1 MEPNREP
8 EIEGQSAEHG
18 VPRPQ
23 SLADFNGQSAA
34 KDNLAVYIAS
44 ARKLQAPLD
53 HILFDGPPG
62 VGKTT
67 LAAIVANE
75 MESRFH
81 SVSAPSLKQAA
92 DVFAMLS
99 VIEEGDVLFMDE
111 VHRLSTVLEENLHEA
126 MEDFTM
132 SLVVGEAGS
141 ARIVKVPLP
150 PFTLI
155 GATTRRGDLSTPF
168 RDRFGIGVHLQLYTQ
183 AEMELVISRAVGKLG
198 FVMDKAAVS
207 EVARRSRGTPRI
219 GLRITRRVRDFAVA
233 AHQDD
238 ASAVVVTLEDARAA
252 LERIGI
258 DQDGLDA
265 TDRRYVEVLR
275 DRFHGGPV
283 GLKTL
288 ATAMGENE
296 KNIEDSIEP
305 YLIMK
310 GIVDKKPRGRVLV
323 QKPNPLQG
331 YLFSS

>member
-1 MEPNREP
+1 MEPNRES
-8 EIEGQSAEHG
+8 EIEGQAADHG

-23 SLADFNGQSAA
+23 SLAEFNGQSAA

-53 HILFDGPPG
+53 HVLFDGPPG

-75 MESRFH
+75 MGARFH
-81 SVSAPSLKQAA
+81 SVSAPSLKQPA

-99 VIEEGDVLFMDE
+99 VIEAGDVLFMDE

-132 SLVVGEAGS
+132 SLVVGEPGS

-168 RDRFGIGVHLQLYTQ
+168 RDRFGIAVHLQLYTQ
-183 AEMELVISRAVGKLG
+183 AEMELVVSRAVGKLG
-198 FVMDKAAVS
+198 FVMETEAVA

-233 AHQDD
+233 AHDD
-238 ASAVVVTLEDARAA
+238 ATSAVKVTVEAARAS
-252 LERIGI
+252 LDRIGI
-258 DQDGLDA
+258 DEDGLDA
-265 TDRRYVEVLR
+265 TDRRYIEVLR

-288 ATAMGENE
+288 ATAMGEND

-310 GIVDKKPRGRVLV
+310 GIVDKRPRGRVLV
-323 QKPNPLQG
+323 KKPNPLQG
-331 YLFSS
+331 FLFPS

>member
-8 EIEGQSAEHG
+8 DIGGQAADHG

-23 SLADFNGQSAA
+23 SLAEFNGQSAA
-34 KDNLAVYIAS
+34 KDNLAVYIEA
-44 ARKLQAPLD
+44 ARKLGQPLD

-75 MESRFH
+75 MGANFH
-81 SVSAPSLKQAA
+81 TVSAPSLKQPA

-99 VIEEGDVLFMDE
+99 VLEEGDVLFMDE
-111 VHRLSTVLEENLHEA
+111 VHRISTTLEENLHEA
-126 MEDFTM
+126 MEDFSM
-132 SLVVGEAGS
+132 SLVVGEPGS

-150 PFTLI
+150 PFTLV

-183 AEMELVISRAVGKLG
+183 EEMELVVSRAVGKLG
-198 FVMDKAAVS
+198 FVMDADAVT

-233 AHQDD
+233 AHDD
-238 ASAVVVTLEDARAA
+238 PASAVRVTLDDARSS
-252 LERIGI
+252 LDRIGI
-258 DQDGLDA
+258 DDRGLDA
-265 TDRRYVEVLR
+265 TDRRYIEVLR

-331 YLFSS
+331 YLFPS

>member
-8 EIEGQSAEHG
+8 ELVGQTPDHG

-23 SLADFNGQSAA
+23 SLAEFNGQSAA
-34 KDNLAVYIAS
+34 KDNLSIFIAS
-44 ARKLQAPLD
+44 AKKLGAPLD

-67 LAAIVANE
+67 LAQIMANE
-75 MESRFH
+75 MGANFH
-81 SVSAPSLKQAA
+81 SASAPSLKQPA

-99 VIEEGDVLFMDE
+99 VLEEGDVLFVDE
-111 VHRLSTVLEENLHEA
+111 IHRLSTALEENLHEA

-132 SLVVGEAGS
+132 SIVVGEPGS

-150 PFTLI
+150 HFTLI
-155 GATTRRGDLSTPF
+155 GATTRRGDLSQPF
-168 RDRFGIGVHLQLYTQ
+168 RDRFGIDVHLQLYTQ
-183 AEMELVISRAVGKLG
+183 EEMELVVARAVGKLG
-198 FVMDKAAVS
+198 FVMDREAVS

-233 AHQDD
+233 AHDD
-238 ASAVVVTLEDARAA
+238 PSSAVRVTLSDAKEA
-252 LERIGI
+252 LDRIGI
-258 DQDGLDA
+258 DSDGLDA
-265 TDRRYVEVLR
+265 ADRRYIEVLR

-288 ATAMGENE
+288 ATALGENE
-296 KNIEDSIEP
+296 KNVEDSIEP

-310 GIVDKKPRGRVLV
+310 GLVDKKPRGRVLV
-323 QKPNPLQG
+323 TKPNPLQG
-331 YLFSS
+331 FLFPA